1 MASNPFIRN
10 IWKNT
15 HHYLLSFTL
24 KSFIDI
30 IKSPSKRRLKSEVKH
45 MPSISDIVKD
55 SVVEFSRLQ
64 NWMLSAKENNDI
76 STYNM
81 MLDRY
86 KELKVILAVAG
97 VNLQEI
103 DKIKE

>member
-1 MASNPFIRN
+1 
-10 IWKNT
+10 
-15 HHYLLSFTL
+15 
-24 KSFIDI
+24 
-30 IKSPSKRRLKSEVKH
+30 

-64 NWMLSAKENNDI
+64 NSMISAKENGDMV
-76 STYNM
+76 TYKM

-86 KELKVILAVAG
+86 KELKVILTVAG

>member
-1 MASNPFIRN
+1 
-10 IWKNT
+10 
-15 HHYLLSFTL
+15 
-24 KSFIDI
+24 
-30 IKSPSKRRLKSEVKH
+30 
-45 MPSISDIVKD
+45 MPEISDIVKD

-64 NWMLSAKENNDI
+64 NWMVSAKESGDMA
-76 STYNM
+76 TYKM

-86 KELKVILAVAG
+86 KELKVILTVAG

>member
-1 MASNPFIRN
+1 
-10 IWKNT
+10 
-15 HHYLLSFTL
+15 
-24 KSFIDI
+24 
-30 IKSPSKRRLKSEVKH
+30 
-45 MPSISDIVKD
+45 MPGISDIVKD

-103 DKIKE
+103 DKIKEQFTNKGVKLLADHNSFTPFLPKHTL

>member
-1 MASNPFIRN
+1 
-10 IWKNT
+10 
-15 HHYLLSFTL
+15 
-24 KSFIDI
+24 
-30 IKSPSKRRLKSEVKH
+30 
-45 MPSISDIVKD
+45 MPGISDIVKD

-97 VNLQEI
+97 VDLQEI

>member
-1 MASNPFIRN
+1 
-10 IWKNT
+10 
-15 HHYLLSFTL
+15 
-24 KSFIDI
+24 
-30 IKSPSKRRLKSEVKH
+30 

-64 NWMLSAKENNDI
+64 NWMVSAKENGDMV
-76 STYNM
+76 TYKM

-86 KELKVILAVAG
+86 KELKVILTVAG